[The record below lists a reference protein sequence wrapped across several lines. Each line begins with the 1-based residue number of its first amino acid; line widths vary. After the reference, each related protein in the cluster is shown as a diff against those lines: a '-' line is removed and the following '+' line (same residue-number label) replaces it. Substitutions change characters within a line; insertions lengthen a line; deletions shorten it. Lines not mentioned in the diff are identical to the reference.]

1 MSEVDQLELRK
12 CAFSNRFR
20 ESAVKR
26 CPEEAVRRA
35 KELGLV
41 DPNDLVVLLS
51 SEPGNRVITR
61 SITMSV
67 AKVK

>member
-1 MSEVDQLELRK
+1 M
-12 CAFSNRFR
+12 AAISNRFR
-20 ESAVKR
+20 ESAGVKT